1 MKVLIVLG
9 AIATATNGQ
18 KITASSPAVR
28 LVMAGER

>member
-1 MKVLIVLG
+1 MMILIVLR
-9 AIATATNGQ
+9 AITHATNGQ